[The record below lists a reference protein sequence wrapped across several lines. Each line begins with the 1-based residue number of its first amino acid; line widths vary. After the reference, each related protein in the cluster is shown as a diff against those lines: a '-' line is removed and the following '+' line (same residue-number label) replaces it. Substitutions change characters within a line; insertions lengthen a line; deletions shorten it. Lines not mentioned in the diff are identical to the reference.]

1 MSSPPGHATAWVF
14 GDLMTDVVASIH
26 SPVAWD
32 SDTPARIQTFGGGSA
47 ANVAAWLAATGAHV
61 VFVARRGD
69 DPLGRTAEADLSEAG
84 VRCRF
89 VVDPD
94 RPTGTCVVVS
104 DGSARS
110 MFPDRGANSGWRTT
124 DIPADLDASI
134 THVSGYPLLSDEWR
148 PLAAA
153 LSAARAKGSA
163 VSVDPSSAALIDE
176 IGPAEF
182 FARTGQLDLLK
193 PNRDEAR
200 ALTGL
205 DDPEAAGRQLL
216 SVADKVVVT
225 LDRDGALLL
234 DRSGTRMHAPAPQVD
249 VVDTTGAGDAFTA
262 GLLSAWLHGD
272 GPKRLL
278 DEATR
283 TAAACLGVVG
293 ARPSVRIGTD

>member
-1 MSSPPGHATAWVF
+1 VF

-32 SDTPARIQTFGGGSA
+32 SDTPANIQTFGGGSA
-47 ANVAAWLAATGAHV
+47 ANVAAWLATTGARV

-69 DPLGRTAEADLSEAG
+69 DPLGRTAEADLSQAG
-84 VRCRF
+84 VDCRF
-89 VVDPD
+89 VVDPG

-110 MFPDRGANSGWRTT
+110 MFPDRGANAGWRAADIPT
-124 DIPADLDASI
+124 DIHAAI
-134 THVSGYPLLSDEWR
+134 THVSGYPLLSEEWR

-153 LSAARAKGSA
+153 LSAARASGSA
-163 VSVDPSSAALIDE
+163 VSVDPSSAALIHE
-176 IGPAEF
+176 VGPEEFLRRIGP
-182 FARTGQLDLLK
+182 LDLIK
-193 PNRDEAR
+193 PNRDEAL

-205 DDPEAAGRQLL
+205 ADPEAAGAQLL
-216 SVADKVVVT
+216 KVADKVVVT

-234 DRSGTRMHAPAPQVD
+234 DRAGTRMHAPPPQVE

-272 GPKRLL
+272 GPERLL
-278 DEATR
+278 NEATR

-293 ARPSVRIGTD
+293 ARPSVRIGAD